1 MIFESETE
9 GKKSVLIREIAE
21 RRDQVYGYLCSEEYR
36 QRFSPAHIR
45 EAVYS
50 YIKSGGKSLR
60 PAVLLFSCGAVGG
73 DEARALPAAAAIEVY
88 HTWTL
93 VHDDVIDRDKKRRGH
108 PTVHQEFRE
117 KAERELRYSPGEAQ
131 HYGLSMAILAG
142 DIQQGWAASLL
153 CELHRKQGI
162 DPDLVLY
169 LIEELSMRVQSS
181 LLEGEM
187 LDIQYSKHPIESLGE
202 DLIVD
207 MLWKKTG
214 ALYEFAGKAG
224 AMIGLN
230 VCDPEHKLVRA
241 ISAFTSKCGTAF
253 QLQDD
258 ILGIV
263 GDEEL
268 LGKSIGSDIR
278 EGKRTTIVY
287 YAFKNASDR
296 QKDRLISILS
306 NEQATENNIE
316 EATNLLRSL
325 GGIDYTRALAR
336 SYLEDAL
343 AHLGE
348 LPASRYSHLLSLWAE
363 YMIEREF

>member
-1 MIFESETE
+1 MTFES
-9 GKKSVLIREIAE
+9 KKSVLIREISD
-21 RRDQVYGYLCSEEYR
+21 RRDKVYDYLCSEEYK

-50 YIKSGGKSLR
+50 YITSGGKSLR

-73 DEARALPAAAAIEVY
+73 DEDQALPAAAAVEVY

-93 VHDDVIDRDKKRRGH
+93 VHDDIIDRDRKRRGH

-117 KAERELRYSPGEAQ
+117 KAARELHYSNGEAK
-131 HYGLSMAILAG
+131 HYGLSIAILAG
-142 DIQQGWAASLL
+142 DLQQGWATSLL

-162 DPDLVLY
+162 DPNLVLY
-169 LIEELSMRVQSS
+169 LIEDLKIRVQSS

-214 ALYEFAGKAG
+214 TLYEFAGKAG

-230 VCDPEHKLVRA
+230 LCEPTHKLVQA
-241 ISAFTSKCGTAF
+241 LSAFTSKCGTAF

-258 ILGIV
+258 ILGLV
-263 GDEEL
+263 GDEAL
-268 LGKSIGSDIR
+268 LGKSVGSDIR

-287 YAFKNASDR
+287 HAFKNATSR
-296 QKDRLISILS
+296 QKERLISTLG
-306 NEQATENNIE
+306 NEQATANDIE

-325 GGIDYTRALAR
+325 GGIEYTRALAR
-336 SYLEDAL
+336 SYVEDAL
-343 AHLGE
+343 AHLSA
-348 LPASRYSHLLSLWAE
+348 LPDSSYSRLLSRWAE
-363 YMIEREF
+363 YMIAREF